1 MAASGHGMGS
11 EEHSALLQI
20 VSRGQIVS
28 VYVVVYQGL
37 SLGQGF
43 SYFLWIQESIMMN
56 MLSVGGLLDIHVGIK
71 KVLEHV
77 WLEFRHKV
85 GFDNTYF
92 VETK

>member
-1 MAASGHGMGS
+1 
-11 EEHSALLQI
+11 
-20 VSRGQIVS
+20 
-28 VYVVVYQGL
+28 
-37 SLGQGF
+37 
-43 SYFLWIQESIMMN
+43 MMN